1 MYEKK
6 NLCTI
11 LILFSYI
18 KFLYISLFFGYKMFI
33 FSSLLQG
40 PPASVSWL
48 RVLLRGAKSIRR
60 QRFGLKKLDSRISF
74 LAAGGPKSEFE
85 VRTQVYTHLPTS
97 GAAYDLL
104 PAFLSNF
111 VTGRGR
117 VCWGLSSADWMIDSS
132 SSQIGIDFYVNLKHI
147 WCLMSKQWESRRTY
161 SL

>member
-1 MYEKK
+1 
-6 NLCTI
+6 
-11 LILFSYI
+11 
-18 KFLYISLFFGYKMFI
+18 MFI

-97 GAAYDLL
+97 LL
-104 PAFLSNF
+104 IEWLLVGKPQ
-111 VTGRGR
+111 G
-117 VCWGLSSADWMIDSS
+117 M
-132 SSQIGIDFYVNLKHI
+132 NLI
-147 WCLMSKQWESRRTY
+147 FNR
-161 SL
+161 